1 MLVNVVSKEVQLTDT
16 EEALVWVDD
25 DAVCGQSFKDGS

>member
-1 MLVNVVSKEVQLTDT
+1 MSVNVVSKEVQLTDT

-25 DAVCGQSFKDGS
+25 DAMCSQSFEDGS